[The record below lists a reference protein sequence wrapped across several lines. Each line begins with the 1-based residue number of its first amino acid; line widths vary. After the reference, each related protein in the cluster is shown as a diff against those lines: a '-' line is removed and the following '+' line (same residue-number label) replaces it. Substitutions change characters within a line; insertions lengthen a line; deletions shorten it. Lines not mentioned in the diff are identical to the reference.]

1 MLITGLEPVRGGKSV
16 VLVIDGSRRVTIE
29 AEAAAEAKLAVGYE
43 ISATAL
49 SRLSEASRFQQ
60 ALDRALHFLEYRSRS
75 EKEISD
81 RLRRYGYSL
90 EICRRAVAL
99 LRSRKLLDDRAFAES
114 WRDGR
119 NHSNPRSYRML
130 KKELLAKGVN
140 RETAETV
147 AGEVDDEAS
156 ALKVARKSASALK
169 RLEYREFREK
179 LGSYLQRRGFN
190 YDVINKTVKRI
201 WQEKQEG

>member
-1 MLITGLEPVRGGKSV
+1 
-16 VLVIDGSRRVTIE
+16 
-29 AEAAAEAKLAVGYE
+29 
-43 ISATAL
+43 
-49 SRLSEASRFQQ
+49 
-60 ALDRALHFLEYRSRS
+60 
-75 EKEISD
+75 
-81 RLRRYGYSL
+81 
-90 EICRRAVAL
+90 
-99 LRSRKLLDDRAFAES
+99 
-114 WRDGR
+114 
-119 NHSNPRSYRML
+119 ML